1 MKNVLD
7 TPYVYMELKDG
18 IITGWYKP
26 GQKITVAVARQVVE
40 IRYEYFE
47 KKSYPVLIFD
57 SGVKSMDKEARDFF
71 ASKEGNLG
79 ITAGAVVVKSSFTM
93 MMVNF
98 LFQVSRPVIPCKIF
112 TDENKARE
120 WLNKFTN

>member
-1 MKNVLD
+1 MKNILD

-18 IITGWYKP
+18 VIIGHYKSNQIITLEKA
-26 GQKITVAVARQVVE
+26 KEIVAA
-40 IRYEYFE
+40 RYEYFE

-57 SGVKSMDKEARDFF
+57 TGVKSMEKEARDFF
-71 ASKEGNLG
+71 ATREGNLG
-79 ITAGAVVVKSSFTM
+79 ITAGAIVVKSSFTM

-112 TDENKARE
+112 TDEQKAME
-120 WLNKFTN
+120 WLKKYIN